1 MKHLNELKIFN
12 DNTVRTIW
20 DEKQEKWFF
29 SIIDVVYVLTE
40 SERSRKYW
48 NDLKIKLKKEGS
60 EVSDNI
66 GRLIRE

>member
-20 DEKQEKWFF
+20 DKKQEKWFF

-40 SERSRKYW
+40 SGRSRKYW
-48 NDLKIKLKKEGS
+48 NDLKIKLRKEGS
-60 EVSDNI
+60 
-66 GRLIRE
+66 